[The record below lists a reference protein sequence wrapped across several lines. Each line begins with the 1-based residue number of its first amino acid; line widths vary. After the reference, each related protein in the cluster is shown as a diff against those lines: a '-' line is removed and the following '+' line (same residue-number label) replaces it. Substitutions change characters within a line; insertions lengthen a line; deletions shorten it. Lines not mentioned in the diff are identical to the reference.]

1 MGAGVVTEDIS
12 TNTWQGKKP
21 TMDLEE
27 LEEGRIFEPTE
38 TVAWI
43 LGNSDYSEVR
53 QAKPQYKDI
62 PQAPEDVKRM
72 EEFF

>member
-1 MGAGVVTEDIS
+1 MGAGVVTEVIS

-53 QAKPQYKDI
+53 LAKP
-62 PQAPEDVKRM
+62 
-72 EEFF
+72 